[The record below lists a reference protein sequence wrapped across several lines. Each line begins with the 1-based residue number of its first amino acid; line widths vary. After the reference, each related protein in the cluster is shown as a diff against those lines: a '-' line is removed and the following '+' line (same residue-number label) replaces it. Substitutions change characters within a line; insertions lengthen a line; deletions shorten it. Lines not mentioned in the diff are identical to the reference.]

1 LRTSGKNIVVIS
13 QSNHQNLNPKIQA
26 TLQECYTRLEEKFI
40 LEHLDVESQKKVLN
54 ETVDFQGK
62 EVTLE
67 KLIGEDPTDKKHIV
81 SDVLSSLMGRKEKLC
96 VGKKLG
102 DRPSYYVPRTL
113 QRRVVYVNDT
123 ILKETD
129 KEIKSAITGLEEN
142 ELE

>member
-1 LRTSGKNIVVIS
+1 VGRYLGDIITLLKTSGKKIFVIS

-26 TLQECYTRLEEKFI
+26 TLQECCTRFEEKFM

-67 KLIGEDPTDKKHIV
+67 KLIGGDPTDIKNIV
-81 SDVLSSLMGRKEKLC
+81 SDVLPSLRGRKEKLC
-96 VGKKLG
+96 FGRKLG

-113 QRRVVYVNDT
+113 QRRVVYVND
-123 ILKETD
+123 D
-129 KEIKSAITGLEEN
+129 VMN
-142 ELE
+142 